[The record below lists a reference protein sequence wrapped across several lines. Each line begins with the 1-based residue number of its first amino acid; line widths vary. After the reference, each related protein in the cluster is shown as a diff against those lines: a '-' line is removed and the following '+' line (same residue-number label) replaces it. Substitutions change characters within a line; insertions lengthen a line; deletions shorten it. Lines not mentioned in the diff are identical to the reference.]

1 MQTQAAWLQAHALNH
16 QPPCFTTWLPLQA
29 LRAAQPPRL
38 HRCSTELSSPRQPSP
53 SHHHP
58 TPTPAAV
65 CMASTTA

>member
-58 TPTPAAV
+58 TPTPAV